1 MVVFFLSKKRR
12 KNNIQN
18 HFEEEINLVQQNSV
32 NMVYIAE
39 NSRRP
44 TLMHS
49 FIVMLISI
57 YVTDRFAIWTVLKWA
72 DGFKM
77 GQPALKRA
85 GLF

>member
-1 MVVFFLSKKRR
+1 
-12 KNNIQN
+12 
-18 HFEEEINLVQQNSV
+18 
-32 NMVYIAE
+32 MVYIAE